1 MDLDTLF
8 VFEGLIDGN
17 KNKKEVSIWKL
28 ATTCILFT
36 ILIVVYK
43 NVMGK
48 IFLHNSYAEF
58 FYDNA
63 LTIAW
68 LITIFELVINIK
80 INKVFEILVQQVAP
94 LTMGIYIIHPL

>member
-1 MDLDTLF
+1 MF
-8 VFEGLIDGN
+8 GGLIDGN

-43 NVMGK
+43 NVMGE

-58 FYDNA
+58 FYDSA

-80 INKVFEILVQQVAP
+80 INKAFEILVQQVAP
-94 LTMGIYIIHPL
+94 LTTGIYIIHSL